1 MPRRWRGNF
10 FVLLFF
16 TSVCCAQPVLI
27 TEPDNGVTPLINAM
41 THANQAID
49 LVMYGF
55 TDQQFA
61 AELIAAKQHGKS
73 VRVLIQ
79 QHPYMTDN
87 ENQAIITLLQ
97 NAAVPLVY
105 ADQNFKLTHQK
116 TLIID
121 NNKALVMTFNLTHS
135 TFKKERNFALIVT
148 DPDELQEIESVF
160 DADWHH
166 QAVSVHNENLI
177 WSPDNSRE
185 KLVALVQRAHDGI
198 KVYAESITDY
208 AMVGALASAARR
220 GVKVAILTSN
230 ESKKINGKKFHY
242 LEKAGVLIRISRGLI
257 IHAKVLLIDHQTAVV
272 GSINLTKPSIDE
284 NRELA
289 VIIHDENIY
298 RQLENTFD
306 SDWQNAADDKSTA
319 SRKKNYPEKS
329 YLEKS
334 YKHSQYMRQII
345 RLVKLDHRHARYT
358 KTQHKPEHHRL
369 A

>member
-1 MPRRWRGNF
+1 MPRRLFRYF

-16 TSVCCAQPVLI
+16 TSVGYAQDVLI

-41 THANQAID
+41 THANQSID

-87 ENQAIITLLQ
+87 ENQAIISLLQ
-97 NAAVPLVY
+97 NAGVPLVY
-105 ADQNFKLTHQK
+105 ADQNYKLTHQK

-121 NNKALVMTFNLTHS
+121 NNKALVMTFNFTHS
-135 TFKKERNFALIVT
+135 TFKKERNFALLIT

-160 DADWHH
+160 DADWRH
-166 QAVSVHNENLI
+166 QAVTVHNANLI

-185 KLVALVQRAHDGI
+185 KLLALVQQARDGI
-198 KVYAESITDY
+198 KLHAESITDY

-220 GVKVAILTSN
+220 GVKVEILTSN
-230 ESKKINGKKFHY
+230 ESKKANGKKFHY
-242 LEKAGVLIRISRGLI
+242 LETAGVLIRISKRLI
-257 IHAKVLLIDHQTAVV
+257 IHAKVLLIDNNTAVI
-272 GSINLTKPSIDE
+272 GSINMTKPSIDE

-289 VIIHDENIY
+289 VISHDEKIY
-298 RQLENTFD
+298 RQLEKTFD
-306 SDWQNAADDKSTA
+306 SDWQDAASDKSLA
-319 SRKKNYPEKS
+319 ARKKS
-329 YLEKS
+329 YDYGQS
-334 YKHSQYMRQII
+334 IRQII
-345 RLVKLDHRHARYT
+345 KLAT
-358 KTQHKPEHHRL
+358 SEHHHSHHHKTYHYRRS
-369 A
+369 